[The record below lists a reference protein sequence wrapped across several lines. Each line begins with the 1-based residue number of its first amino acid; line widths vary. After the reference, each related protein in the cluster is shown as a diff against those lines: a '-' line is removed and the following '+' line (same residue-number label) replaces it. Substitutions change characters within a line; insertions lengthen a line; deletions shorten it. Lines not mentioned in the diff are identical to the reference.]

1 MKPGTLLSG
10 RYEIVGELGRG
21 GMGIVYEARD
31 TKLDWCKVAIK
42 VVRSDRI
49 PADTA
54 DWQRCARDLA
64 AEGKRVARLR
74 GNKHIVAVFDV
85 EQHEGV
91 PYVVMDLFRGSSL
104 DQLLREQGG
113 AVSRTE
119 LVRNVASGI
128 GSALQ
133 FAHDRGI
140 LHCDVKPANIL
151 VDLVGQVQLTDF
163 GIAKVTR
170 DLLGGGSGGL
180 TGYTPNYASPEQV
193 AGREVGPASDQYS
206 LAVVLYEMCTG
217 RRLVVGEDDE
227 AAALSVLR
235 DVPVPANEV
244 NPKVPPELGEALLRA
259 LSKRPQERFPS
270 VSAFTL
276 AVVQALEGGALT
288 KRSTVVEEDVDR
300 VATTVADAA
309 DDTTKPS
316 PARRQPWLAWAV
328 GAAVLVLV
336 LLVRLVGGS
345 PDQLP
350 KDDSGKTP
358 DRTET
363 EPPPPPPI
371 PSLAERLRKLL
382 EDSPVKPLQKGSVAV
397 LCFEQ
402 KSNASRQPSLPERDK
417 TCRDLLEARLPD
429 GLVSI
434 PVAWPSEVDLWT
446 SEVTQR
452 ASLDAFL
459 EAYAKRAGAEYLL
472 LGSVVSKTEGRDTAP
487 PGSKFT
493 NYLWEVRVEL
503 WLVRLADGKRLDAA
517 NSTVETCMSPDLI
530 TDLVQRCVAP
540 VMRKLVAEAEL
551 LAARGES
558 GTASGKAAEVEGAE
572 QLDRSHATQQET
584 STGAARPAPA
594 TPESAKAAPESTEGE
609 RARREGAQNRNAL
622 GSPAPGGTVAS
633 GDSSA
638 SGVAAAVAPTTVPPP
653 RAAERRISIQLP
665 DDYPHD
671 RTKFEQG
678 LQPTLQRLGW
688 QPAAAGAAASHVLGF
703 RVREV
708 TAGGKWGLFLVFA
721 PSNQQ
726 PKEGLLVLSEMGTR
740 TFTGK
745 SPRLLAEQYFWKQLQ
760 LRVGERDQASLDG
773 IAQVLQHLAAE
784 AR

>member
-49 PADTA
+49 PADSA
-54 DWQRCARDLA
+54 DWQKYARDLA

-85 EQHEGV
+85 EQHDGV

-113 AVSRTE
+113 AVASTE

-133 FAHDRGI
+133 FAHDRGV

-170 DLLGGGSGGL
+170 DLLGGGAGGL
-180 TGYTPNYASPEQV
+180 TGYTPKYASPEQV

-217 RRLVVGEDDE
+217 RRLVDGDDDK
-227 AAALSVLR
+227 AAELSVLR

-244 NPKVPPELGEALLRA
+244 NPKVPPELGEALMRA
-259 LSKRPQERFPS
+259 LSKRPEERFPS

-288 KRSTVVEEDVDR
+288 KRSTVVAGDVDR

-309 DDTTKPS
+309 DDTTKPP

-336 LLVRLVGGS
+336 LIVRLVGGS
-345 PDQLP
+345 SELSSNGGSETS
-350 KDDSGKTP
+350 KDGEIDK
-358 DRTET
+358 
-363 EPPPPPPI
+363 PPTPPI
-371 PSLAERLRKLL
+371 LSERLRKLL
-382 EDSPVKPLQKGSVAV
+382 EDSPVKPQQKGSVAV

-402 KSNASRQPSLPERDK
+402 KSNVSQQPSLPERDK
-417 TCRDLLEARLPD
+417 TGGDLLKARLPD

-446 SEVTQR
+446 SEGTQR

-472 LGSVVSKTEGRDTAP
+472 LGSVVSKTDGRDTAP
-487 PGSKFT
+487 QGSKFT
-493 NYLWEVRVEL
+493 NYLWEVRVDL
-503 WLVRLADGKRLDAA
+503 WLIRLADGERLDAA
-517 NSTVETCMSPDLI
+517 NSTVETWTSPELI

-540 VMRKLVAEAEL
+540 VMRKLVAQAEL
-551 LAARGES
+551 
-558 GTASGKAAEVEGAE
+558 K
-572 QLDRSHATQQET
+572 
-584 STGAARPAPA
+584 
-594 TPESAKAAPESTEGE
+594 
-609 RARREGAQNRNAL
+609 
-622 GSPAPGGTVAS
+622 
-633 GDSSA
+633 
-638 SGVAAAVAPTTVPPP
+638 
-653 RAAERRISIQLP
+653 
-665 DDYPHD
+665 
-671 RTKFEQG
+671 
-678 LQPTLQRLGW
+678 GW
-688 QPAAAGAAASHVLGF
+688 
-703 RVREV
+703 R
-708 TAGGKWGLFLVFA
+708 FL
-721 PSNQQ
+721 
-726 PKEGLLVLSEMGTR
+726 
-740 TFTGK
+740 
-745 SPRLLAEQYFWKQLQ
+745 
-760 LRVGERDQASLDG
+760 
-773 IAQVLQHLAAE
+773 
-784 AR
+784 